1 MCDAVTWNFLLSDN
15 YHDRAL
21 HHKFWT
27 LFGYPSVRKNV
38 PTEELAIYEAEFNW
52 CRRIDEGTSTFE
64 EIETN
69 ASQVLKRFG
78 LPHEDRPVVSAEETE
93 APENEAVQN
102 LRGDTTAMSTEKL
115 R

>member
-1 MCDAVTWNFLLSDN
+1 MKPNLIGADVLMKA
-15 YHDRAL
+15 
-21 HHKFWT
+21 
-27 LFGYPSVRKNV
+27 PQ
-38 PTEELAIYEAEFNW
+38 
-52 CRRIDEGTSTFE
+52 TFE

-78 LPHEDRPVVSAEETE
+78 LPHEDRPIVSAEETE
-93 APENEAVQN
+93 APENQAVQN